1 MSENKEMRVLITS
14 PLPPVLHGVRL
25 SALKCEKKAH
35 AISDSHASSVE

>member
-1 MSENKEMRVLITS
+1 MSEDKEMRVLTAS

-25 SALKCEKKAH
+25 SAMKCEKKVH